1 MVEQDQNPK
10 KKRRK
15 LDKLKDWGEQLL
27 PSVKE
32 IENWLHG
39 KDKEMTLKEI
49 GAKKPGGDRPC
60 LGDSASMKKRKLRR
74 DDEDP
79 VKLPKRQT
87 KKQKTGRS
95 CQIMPENN
103 RNV

>member
-1 MVEQDQNPK
+1 MLILTGAQTVYVRGDGHGAGGVEEDPQQDPHE
-10 KKRRK
+10 R
-15 LDKLKDWGEQLL
+15 
-27 PSVKE
+27 
-32 IENWLHG
+32 
-39 KDKEMTLKEI
+39 M
-49 GAKKPGGDRPC
+49 GAGGASEKGGRE
-60 LGDSASMKKRKLRR
+60 DSASMKKRRLRR

-87 KKQKTGRS
+87 KKLGKTGRS